1 MFTEIIGNLSA
12 PLLMSIILALALK
25 NRINIFESFRRGAKE
40 GLDCVITIMPAVIAL
55 ITAVT
60 MFKSSGMM
68 DILCNLVRPIAE
80 MMGIPKECVPL
91 IIMKPI
97 SGSGSNAILMSI
109 FSQCGPDSIVGN
121 IASIISG
128 SVEALFY
135 IYATYLCK
143 RSENNSYIFIIF
155 FIIYTLLCSSTHI
168 VI

>member
-40 GLDCVITIMPAVIAL
+40 GLECVITIMPAVIAL

-80 MMGIPKECVPL
+80 ILGVPKECVPL

-109 FSQCGPDSIVGN
+109 FSQCGPDSTIGN

-128 SVEALFY
+128 SVEAIFY
-135 IYATYLCK
+135 IYATYSYK
-143 RSENNSYIFIIF
+143 RSKDDSHIF
-155 FIIYTLLCSSTHI
+155 FIFFTVFITLCLI
-168 VI
+168 NGLFI